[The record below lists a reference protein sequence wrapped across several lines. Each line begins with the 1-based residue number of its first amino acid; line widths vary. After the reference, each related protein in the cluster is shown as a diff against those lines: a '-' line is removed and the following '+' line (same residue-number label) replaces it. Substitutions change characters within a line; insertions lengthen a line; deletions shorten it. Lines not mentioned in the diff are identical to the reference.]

1 MIYIVEDDAEVRE
14 METYALKSG
23 GFDVMAFECGKV
35 MDEQVKVKVP
45 DLFILDIM
53 LPGEDGLSTLKR
65 LRGQENT
72 KNIPVIMLTAKG
84 TELDKVKGLDLG
96 ADDYIAKPF
105 GILEFISR
113 VRAVLRRS
121 ERSSSE
127 STEALNLALGGV
139 TLDDQCRSV
148 TVGGIAVELT
158 FKEYEL
164 LKLLMS
170 RPGTVFSRQQILE
183 KIWGVDFDNAHRG
196 YAHKN
201 ASAEVRG
208 TRLYHTDRAKRG
220 VQSSMKNSLC
230 FSLIYVGVL
239 VALFAVYF
247 TARVFENE
255 MSEQQKR
262 DLRETAS
269 LIKNFY
275 GQIPSENFR
284 KNLDS
289 IASKRLRVT
298 LVDRDGMVLYE
309 SDAKAGK
316 MENHRSRPEIM
327 DANSKGIGENLRYSV
342 TLNAQVFYFA
352 ERLSDGK
359 ILRLSR
365 RQAILHESVS
375 KTMPYL
381 LALLTGI
388 VVVAVLIAF
397 GLSRACA
404 TCAKIGR
411 KLGTARTYG

>member
-139 TLDDQCRSV
+139 TLDDQRRSV

-183 KIWGVDFDNAHRG
+183 KIWGVDFDMD
-196 YAHKN
+196 
-201 ASAEVRG
+201 
-208 TRLYHTDRAKRG
+208 TRTVYMHIKTLRQKLG
-220 VQSSMKNSLC
+220 VQGSIIQTVRN
-230 FSLIYVGVL
+230 VGYKV
-239 VALFAVYF
+239 
-247 TARVFENE
+247 
-255 MSEQQKR
+255 Q
-262 DLRETAS
+262 
-269 LIKNFY
+269 
-275 GQIPSENFR
+275 
-284 KNLDS
+284 
-289 IASKRLRVT
+289 
-298 LVDRDGMVLYE
+298 
-309 SDAKAGK
+309 
-316 MENHRSRPEIM
+316 
-327 DANSKGIGENLRYSV
+327 
-342 TLNAQVFYFA
+342 
-352 ERLSDGK
+352 
-359 ILRLSR
+359 
-365 RQAILHESVS
+365 
-375 KTMPYL
+375 
-381 LALLTGI
+381 
-388 VVVAVLIAF
+388 
-397 GLSRACA
+397 
-404 TCAKIGR
+404 
-411 KLGTARTYG
+411 